1 MEAKG
6 VPLSERMIAGLELP
20 ARPDVPTQQQKGEAF
35 KALHEAEGTFIIPN
49 PWDAGTAQVL
59 AGLGFKAL
67 ATTSSGLA
75 FALGKPDGALAVSRE
90 AALDNALAIVEATDL
105 PVSADLENCY
115 ADSPEEA
122 AKTIPLAAA
131 AGLVGCSI
139 EDWSGDRS
147 MGIYDMGLATERVR
161 AAVAAARSL
170 AFPFTLTA
178 RAENLIRG
186 RDDLDDTI
194 RRLQAYEEAGADV
207 LYAPGLNDVDSIRA
221 VTSSVGRPVNA
232 LASPA
237 NTQLSLADYAAAGAK
252 RVSVGGT
259 LARLATG
266 SFLAGAK
273 QMAEVGVFGLAANA
287 ADLQELEELMRRGA
301 AGDD

>member
-1 MEAKG
+1 M
-6 VPLSERMIAGLELP
+6 
-20 ARPDVPTQQQKGEAF
+20 PTQKRKGEAF

-49 PWDAGTAQVL
+49 PWDAGTAKVL

-67 ATTSSGLA
+67 ATTSSALA
-75 FALGKPDGALAVSRE
+75 FTLGKPDGVQAVSRE
-90 AALDNALAIVEATDL
+90 EALDNARGIVEATDL

-115 ADSPEEA
+115 AHRPEEA
-122 AKTIPLAAA
+122 AETIPLAAA

-139 EDWSGDRS
+139 EDWSGDPS
-147 MGIYDMGLATERVR
+147 IGIYDIGLATERVR

-170 AFPFTLTA
+170 SFPFTLTA
-178 RAENLIRG
+178 RAENLIQG

-207 LYAPGLNDVDSIRA
+207 LYAPGLIDIDSLRA
-221 VTSSVGRPVNA
+221 VTSSVSKPVNA
-232 LASPA
+232 LAYPA
-237 NTQLSLADYAAAGAK
+237 NSQMSLADFAAGGAR

-266 SFLAGAK
+266 AFLAGAQ
-273 QMAEVGVFGLAANA
+273 QMAELGAFGSASDAPG
-287 ADLQELEELMRRGA
+287 LQDLEELMRRGA

>member
-1 MEAKG
+1 M
-6 VPLSERMIAGLELP
+6 
-20 ARPDVPTQQQKGEAF
+20 PTQQQKGEAF
-35 KALHEAEGTFIIPN
+35 EALHEAEGTFIIPN
-49 PWDAGTAQVL
+49 PWDAGTAKVL

-75 FALGKPDGALAVSRE
+75 FTLGKPDGALAVSRE
-90 AALDNALAIVEATDL
+90 EALDNARGIVEATDL

-115 ADSPEEA
+115 AHSPEEA

-139 EDWSGDRS
+139 EDWSGDQS
-147 MGIYDMGLATERVR
+147 IGIYDIGLATDRVR

-178 RAENLIRG
+178 RAENLIHG

-207 LYAPGLNDVDSIRA
+207 LYAPGLNDDDSIRA
-221 VTSSVGRPVNA
+221 VTSSVSRPVNV
-232 LASPA
+232 LAYPA
-237 NTQLSLADYAAAGAK
+237 NTQLSLADYAAGGAK

-266 SFLAGAK
+266 AFLAGAK
-273 QMAEVGVFGLAANA
+273 QMAELGAFGLAANA
-287 ADLQELEELMRRGA
+287 AGLQDLEELMRRGA
-301 AGDD
+301 ANDD

>member
-1 MEAKG
+1 M
-6 VPLSERMIAGLELP
+6 
-20 ARPDVPTQQQKGEAF
+20 PTQLQKAQAF
-35 KALHEAEGTFIIPN
+35 RALHASDSPFIIPN
-49 PWDAGTAQVL
+49 PWDDGTAKVL

-90 AALDNALAIVEATDL
+90 EALDNARCIVEATDL
-105 PVSADLENCY
+105 PVSADLENLY
-115 ADSPEEA
+115 AHPPEEA
-122 AKTIPLAAA
+122 AETIGQAAD

-139 EDWSGDRS
+139 EDWSGDPS
-147 MGIYDMGLATERVR
+147 MGIYEIDLATERVR

-207 LYAPGLNDVDSIRA
+207 LYAPGLNDLDDIRA
-221 VTSSVGRPVNA
+221 VTSAVGKPVNA

-237 NTQLSLADYAAAGAK
+237 NTHLCLADYAASGVQ
-252 RVSVGGT
+252 RISVGGT
-259 LARLATG
+259 LARVATG
-266 SFLAGAK
+266 AFIEAAK
-273 QMAEVGVFGLAANA
+273 RMAELGSFELASSA
-287 ADLQELEELMRRGA
+287 AGLQELEELMRPST
-301 AGDD
+301 DDVD